1 MKARWFKGYETEV
14 GKALAGGSSTYRPEV
29 NYMKKHKVTLHTLLQ
44 NTILS
49 HFRPYNY
56 SVPYHTIP
64 RCSLWWWMLIVRWP
78 DAPPAPGPNQVITQW
93 PGLIT
98 MRLIT
103 PHTIITDHLAISYN
117 TTACWCT
124 YKIQHSAT
132 YHTRPWHKSMPLH
145 LIIAHTC
152 ITCTK
157 WTITH
162 NTSWHLL
169 ISSWHFWDPTFIVPR
184 SGQLVMVVL

>member
-1 MKARWFKGYETEV
+1 MLHEHWTIVYYQECKNMKARWFKGYETEV
-14 GKALAGGSSTYRPEV
+14 GKALAGGSSTYRPVV

-124 YKIQHSAT
+124 YNT
-132 YHTRPWHKSMPLH
+132 VLLTTPDYGTRV
-145 LIIAHTC
+145 C
-152 ITCTK
+152 RCT
-157 WTITH
+157 
-162 NTSWHLL
+162 
-169 ISSWHFWDPTFIVPR
+169 
-184 SGQLVMVVL
+184 

>member
-1 MKARWFKGYETEV
+1 MGHYQRCIKSTLHLWIVQKASATRLTQTNIGTHEETWP
-14 GKALAGGSSTYRPEV
+14 GGPSDGFRCWTSNANGE
-29 NYMKKHKVTLHTLLQ
+29 MATLHTLLQ

-56 SVPYHTIP
+56 TVPYHTIP

-117 TTACWCT
+117 ITACWCT
-124 YKIQHSAT
+124 
-132 YHTRPWHKSMPLH
+132 LF
-145 LIIAHTC
+145 L
-152 ITCTK
+152 TK
-157 WTITH
+157 
-162 NTSWHLL
+162 
-169 ISSWHFWDPTFIVPR
+169 PA
-184 SGQLVMVVL
+184 